1 MSDRDYRLF
10 LNDILESIEKIE
22 KYTGHITFKDFKNN
36 QMIIDAV
43 VRNFIIIGEASTN
56 IPPEMHNKYSKI
68 PWKKMK
74 SMRNIVVHE
83 YFGVKLNT
91 TWNTAKKSLPK
102 LKKDITKVI
111 KQESKNKEVCP

>member
-1 MSDRDYRLF
+1 MSERDFRLF

-22 KYTGHITFKDFKNN
+22 KYTANITLKDFANN

-56 IPPEMHNKYSKI
+56 IPPEMQNEYPKI

-74 SMRNIVVHE
+74 AMRNIVVHE

-91 TWNTAKKSLPK
+91 TWNTARKSLPK
-102 LKKDITKVI
+102 LKKEIIKVI
-111 KQESKNKEVCP
+111 KQESSK

>member
-1 MSDRDYRLF
+1 MYDRDFRLF

-22 KYTGHITFKDFKNN
+22 KYTANITFKDFTNN

-56 IPPEMHNKYSKI
+56 ISPEMQNKYPKI

-74 SMRNIVVHE
+74 AMRNIVVHE

-91 TWNTAKKSLPK
+91 TWNTARKSLPK
-102 LKKDITKVI
+102 LKKDIIKVI
-111 KQESKNKEVCP
+111 KLESSK

>member
-1 MSDRDYRLF
+1 MSERDFRIF

-22 KYTGHITFKDFKNN
+22 KYTANITFKNFTNN

-56 IPPEMHNKYSKI
+56 IPPEIQNKYPKI

-74 SMRNIVVHE
+74 AMRNIVVHE

-91 TWNTAKKSLPK
+91 TWNTARKSLPK
-102 LKKDITKVI
+102 LKKEITKVI
-111 KQESKNKEVCP
+111 KLESSK

>member
-1 MSDRDYRLF
+1 MSERDVKLF
-10 LNDILESIEKIE
+10 LNDILDSIEKIE
-22 KYTGHITFKDFKNN
+22 KYTADITFKDFSNN

-43 VRNFIIIGEASTN
+43 VRNFIIIGEASTY
-56 IPPEMHNKYSKI
+56 IPPEMHDKYPEI

-74 SMRNIVVHE
+74 AMRNIVVHE

-102 LKKDITKVI
+102 LKKELTKVI
-111 KQESKNKEVCP
+111 KEESSK

>member
-1 MSDRDYRLF
+1 MSDRDYKLF
-10 LNDILESIEKIE
+10 LNDILESIRKIE
-22 KYTGHITFKDFKNN
+22 KYTGNITFKDFTNN

-56 IPPEMHNKYSKI
+56 IPLEIQNKYPRI

-74 SMRNIVVHE
+74 AMRNIVVHE

-102 LKKDITKVI
+102 LEKEIIKVI
-111 KQESKNKEVCP
+111 KQGSSK